1 MQQSDREETSP
12 ANETMTENE
21 ALAGL
26 LSAAMH
32 TDDVSTEDEKRCLHG
47 LLSRMRLFEGWTDE
61 QYRQMFEKLEHLLRN
76 QGLTTLMELSSKA
89 LPLKFR
95 PTAFAL
101 SVDVVLADGM
111 VMDEEKDFLYTLQ
124 QVLEI
129 EDPLAQKILEV
140 IIIKNRG

>member
-1 MQQSDREETSP
+1 M
-12 ANETMTENE
+12 
-21 ALAGL
+21 GV

-32 TDDVSTEDEKRCLHG
+32 TDEMSTEDKKRCLHG
-47 LLSRMRLFEGWTDE
+47 LLSRMHLFDGWTDE
-61 QYRQMFEKLEHLLRN
+61 QYQHMFEKLDDMLKN
-76 QGLTTLMELSSKA
+76 QGMTA
-89 LPLKFR
+89 LPIKLR

-124 QVLEI
+124 QLLEI
-129 EDPLAQKILEV
+129 ENSLAQKILEV